1 MAIKGTKKKKLIT
14 KHAVHQKDTGSPQVQ
29 IAILTNEIKYLTTH
43 LKEHAK
49 DHSARRGLLGKVA
62 RRRTLLNYLRMN
74 KPDSYQSTIEANGL
88 KK

>member
-1 MAIKGTKKKKLIT
+1 MAIKGSSKKTLISQHST
-14 KHAVHQKDTGSPQVQ
+14 HTKDTGSPQVQ
-29 IAILTNEIKYLTTH
+29 IAILTEEIKYLTDH
-43 LKEHAK
+43 LKEHNK

-74 KPDSYQSTIEANGL
+74 KPEQYQATVEANGL